1 MSILNRLSLPPS
13 PRLRRGHLDDAAL
26 AAIWT
31 DASIAGGEPSHPHL
45 LECAQC
51 REGMEAFG
59 TWMEGLRLDAVTEAD
74 EAFPAGRL
82 AAQHAHIFR
91 RIEAAEHPVRVI
103 RFPTFSRPMAPGTSH
118 ARRWITAAAA
128 AGLIVG
134 VAVGQLT
141 DVRRSLTGGATSAVF
156 RPIVP
161 SGADRPAARVQ
172 PAALVEND
180 SDAAFMAE
188 VDVSLTR
195 NSLGQL
201 RALDEITPRGSLLED
216 RRR

>member
-51 REGMEAFG
+51 RAGMDAFG
-59 TWMEGLRLDAVTEAD
+59 TWMEGLQLDAVTEAD

-103 RFPTFSRPMAPGTSH
+103 AFPTFSRPMAPGTSH
-118 ARRWITAAAA
+118 VRRWITAAAA

-141 DVRRSLTGGATSAVF
+141 NLRHSLTGGATSEVF
-156 RPIVP
+156 RSVVP
-161 SGADRPAARVQ
+161 PRADRPVARVQ
-172 PAALVEND
+172 PAALTVNE
-180 SDAAFMAE
+180 SDATFMAE
-188 VDVSLTR
+188 VDASVSR
-195 NSLGQL
+195 NSLAQL
-201 RALDEITPRGSLLED
+201 RALDEITPRAPLFED

>member
-1 MSILNRLSLPPS
+1 MSILNRLSLG
-13 PRLRRGHLDDAAL
+13 RHFDDVAL
-26 AAIWT
+26 AEVWT

-45 LECAQC
+45 VECAQC
-51 REGMEAFG
+51 RARMDAFG
-59 TWMEGLRLDAVTEAD
+59 TWMDLLRLDAVTEAD

-91 RIEAAEHPVRVI
+91 RIEAAERPVRVI
-103 RFPTFSRPMAPGTSH
+103 AFPTFSRPMSLGTSH
-118 ARRWITAAAA
+118 VRRWITAAAA

-141 DVRRSLTGGATSAVF
+141 NLRPSLTGGATSAVF
-156 RPIVP
+156 RPVVP
-161 SGADRPAARVQ
+161 PRPDRAVARVQ
-172 PAALVEND
+172 PATLAVND

-195 NSLGQL
+195 NSLAQL
-201 RALDEITPRGSLLED
+201 RALDEITPRPLFED
-216 RRR
+216 RQR